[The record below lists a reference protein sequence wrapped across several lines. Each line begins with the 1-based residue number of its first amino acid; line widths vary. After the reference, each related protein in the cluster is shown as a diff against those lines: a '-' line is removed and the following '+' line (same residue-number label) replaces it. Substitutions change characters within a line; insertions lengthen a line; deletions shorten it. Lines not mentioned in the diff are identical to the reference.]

1 MTSKDDR
8 LDALI
13 AQGRVVE
20 LPMNYG
26 DLQQK
31 LAELADWS
39 HKVGNLQGQLAT
51 IPEHGIV
58 SREIN
63 KLVH

>member
-31 LAELADWS
+31 LAELAVWS
-39 HKVGNLQGQLAT
+39 APTNNLIRCRL
-51 IPEHGIV
+51 
-58 SREIN
+58 
-63 KLVH
+63 